1 MIYSL
6 IITFQLVL
14 FGVQEDQQNREETG
28 TIKIQVGEFEN
39 TEGHLLVSLFN
50 SKQYFPDNEKQAF
63 QNKKIKV
70 SAKTHEVI
78 FEDIP
83 YGEYAVIFLHDE
95 NDNEEMDTNFV
106 GAPQEGYGASNDA
119 VNTFSA
125 PKYDEAKF
133 TLNSETKNMQLKIFY

>member
-1 MIYSL
+1 MLYSL
-6 IITFQLVL
+6 IITFQLFF
-14 FGVQEDQQNREETG
+14 FGMQENQENREDTG
-28 TIKIQVGEFEN
+28 TIKVKVGEFKN
-39 TEGHLLVSLFN
+39 TEGYLLVSLFN
-50 SKQYFPDNEKQAF
+50 SKQYFPDNEDKAF

-70 SAKTHEVI
+70 TAKTHEVI
-78 FEDIP
+78 FEKIP
-83 YGEYAVIFLHDE
+83 FGEYAVIFLHDE

-133 TLNSETKNMQLKIFY
+133 ILNSSSKEIKLKIFY